1 MRTDRRLMLTLL
13 SVVLLLASEAIA
25 LQPSDSAHALGSRLF
40 FSEYVEGS
48 GNNQALE
55 IYNGTGAAIDLAAG
69 GYNIQIYFDGSA
81 TPGVTIGLTGKVAD
95 GDVYV
100 VARSSASPSILE
112 RADQTAS
119 GTWFDGNDAVVLRKG
134 NVRLDVIGQIGFD
147 PGIAWGW
154 PDHGTADCTLRR
166 NYCEG
171 DPNGSN
177 AFSPLGWWQAY
188 PLDTFDGLGT
198 HTADCPSLPIP
209 LPLLWALVAVLMV
222 GLAVGVAWFT
232 RRKGVNL
239 GIWGT
244 FLKWLAIYV
253 LLMPVAQF
261 IAARGDART
270 MALAAT
276 AEMAVIALASG
287 VAIGWTQRDRI
298 QGALQWI
305 AVIIVSYVP
314 VALSFSDAG
323 TRLTDLAGFSELGAI
338 ALSLVLYEAAFFA
351 THWLRQRRR

>member
-1 MRTDRRLMLTLL
+1 
-13 SVVLLLASEAIA
+13 
-25 LQPSDSAHALGSRLF
+25 LF

-48 GNNQALE
+48 GSNQALE

-81 TPGVTIGLTGKVAD
+81 TPGLTLNLTGKVAD

-100 VARSSASPSILE
+100 VAGSSAAPAILE
-112 RADQTAS
+112 QADQTYS
-119 GTWFDGNDAVVLRKG
+119 GAWFDGNDAIVLRKG
-134 NVRLDVIGQIGFD
+134 NVRLDVIGQIGFN
-147 PGIAWGW
+147 PGTGWGSQW
-154 PDHGTADCTLRR
+154 HGTADSTLRR
-166 NYCEG
+166 NYCAG

-177 AFSPLGWWQAY
+177 RFDPIGWWNTF
-188 PLDTFDGLGT
+188 PVDTFDGLGT
-198 HTADCPSLPIP
+198 HAADCPSLPLP
-209 LPLLWALVAVLMV
+209 LPLLWAVLAVLFV
-222 GLAVGVAWFT
+222 GLAVGVTWFT

-244 FLKWLAIYV
+244 FLKWMAVYV
-253 LLMPVAQF
+253 LLMPVAEF

-276 AEMAVIALASG
+276 AELALMALVTG
-287 VAIGWTQRDRI
+287 VATGWTQRDRTE
-298 QGALQWI
+298 GALQWI

-323 TRLTDLAGFSELGAI
+323 TRLSEIAGFSELGAVV
-338 ALSLVLYEAAFFA
+338 LSLVLYQAAFFL
-351 THWLRQRRR
+351 THYLRQQRD